1 MLRFNYQ
8 TTYPLNSANTPLGKV
23 FACANMA
30 VPACCKIWPRVML
43 AVSAAKSASMM
54 RDLAADTF
62 STDVCKKL
70 TTESKRF
77 CTAPNLARL
86 VFAVSKAVSIAPS
99 AVVALAAEVTSPVI
113 VLAAVAAT
121 TMVSPLSAPI
131 WKVLAVPNMATL
143 LNFCVPKRVTSE
155 TSC

>member
-62 STDVCKKL
+62 STEVCKKL
-70 TTESKRF
+70 ITDSKRF
-77 CTAPNLARL
+77 CTAPKEARE
-86 VFAVSKAVSIAPS
+86 VFAASKAVSISPS
-99 AVVALAAEVTSPVI
+99 AVVAS
-113 VLAAVAAT
+113 AAVVTPPAIVVAVMAAT
-121 TMVSPLSAPI
+121 AIVSPASAPI

-143 LNFCVPKRVTSE
+143 LNFCAPKRVTSE